1 MFSEKLLPIE
11 GAVQL
16 LYELGFSDSGR
27 VYELSNDYSI
37 DTLRMFLDFFKK
49 NVAEN

>member
-27 VYELSNDYSI
+27 VYELSSHYYI
-37 DTLRMFLDFFKK
+37 DTLRMFFGFF
-49 NVAEN
+49 